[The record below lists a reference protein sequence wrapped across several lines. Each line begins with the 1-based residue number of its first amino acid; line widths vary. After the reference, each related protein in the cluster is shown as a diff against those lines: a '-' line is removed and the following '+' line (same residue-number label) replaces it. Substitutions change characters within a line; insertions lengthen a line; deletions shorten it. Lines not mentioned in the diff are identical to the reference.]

1 MRGVVI
7 ISVLALLSGIAYG
20 DRDTLRCGSK
30 IIARG
35 MSMDAVRK
43 QCGPP
48 DTREVEERP
57 VRSGNRVLGTYTA
70 EIWIYKR
77 GSQQF
82 NAVLEFED
90 EELKRIDY
98 TGG

>member
-1 MRGVVI
+1 MRTLVI
-7 ISVLALLSGIAYG
+7 IGVLALLSGIAYG
-20 DRDTLRCGSK
+20 QRDTLRCGSK

-35 MSMDAVRK
+35 MSMDAVLK

-48 DTREVEERP
+48 DSREVEERP

-70 EIWIYKR
+70 EIWIYDR

-82 NAVLEFED
+82 SAVLEFAD
-90 EELKRIDY
+90 EELKRIEY